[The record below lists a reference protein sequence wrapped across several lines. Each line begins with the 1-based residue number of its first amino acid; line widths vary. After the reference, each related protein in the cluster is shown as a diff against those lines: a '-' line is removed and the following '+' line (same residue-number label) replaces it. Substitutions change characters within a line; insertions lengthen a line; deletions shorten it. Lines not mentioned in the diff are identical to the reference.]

1 MPHDGFHLGD
11 EECVPTGV
19 VMELFQF
26 VDQLWTTFDPS
37 VQGLDRRFRIAA
49 WLVEQSQFGL
59 AVRTENKHGESGVMS
74 YEL

>member
-1 MPHDGFHLGD
+1 MLHNSFHLGD
-11 EECVPTGV
+11 EERVPTGV

-26 VDQLWTTFDPS
+26 VDQLRTTLDPS
-37 VQGLDRRFRIAA
+37 VQGLYRRVGIAA

-59 AVRTENKHGESGVMS
+59 AVRTENKHGESGVMN